1 MCRRGVAL
9 VWGGL
14 HKKDGGGVQDEVKE
28 GGFRFKNGGKSWP
41 LAGHTDGS
49 KGYGGGG
56 DH

>member
-1 MCRRGVAL
+1 MCRRGVAP

-14 HKKDGGGVQDEVKE
+14 HKKDGGGVQDKVKE

-41 LAGHTDGS
+41 LAGHMHGS